1 MERVRFLDHAG
12 KKVLFLD
19 FTNCTPDDVMEIM
32 DECKRIVTAQPHNS
46 VLTLSDFSG
55 GTFTR
60 AAVQRMKEVAV
71 YDRPHVRRAA
81 IVGLESMPKALYKGL
96 LDFSARDF
104 LAFDS
109 NEEALA
115 WLVQEESDAA

>member
-1 MERVRFLDHAG
+1 MERVRFLEHAG

-19 FTNCTPDDVMEIM
+19 FTNCTPEDVLEIM
-32 DECKRIVTAQPHNS
+32 EECRRIVTAQPYDS

-55 GTFTR
+55 GTFSR

-81 IVGLESMPKALYKGL
+81 IVGLESMPKALYKGI
-96 LDFSARDF
+96 LDFSRRDF
-104 LAFDS
+104 WAFDS

-115 WLVQEESDAA
+115 WLVEEESDAA